1 MNALPIYYSTFIVG
15 VIPEL
20 LNVVWMVV
28 VMLLVVAILDLC
40 CTAVVCILIPDC
52 LFGRQS
58 HANEYHNTQ
67 TMHLD

>member
-1 MNALPIYYSTFIVG
+1 MNALPSCYSTFIVG

-52 LFGRQS
+52 LFGGQS
-58 HANEYHNTQ
+58 HANEYQNTQ